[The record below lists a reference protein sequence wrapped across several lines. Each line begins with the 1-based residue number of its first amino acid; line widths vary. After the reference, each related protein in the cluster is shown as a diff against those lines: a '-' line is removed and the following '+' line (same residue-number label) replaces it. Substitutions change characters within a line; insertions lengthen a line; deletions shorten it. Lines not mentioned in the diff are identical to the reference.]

1 MIKTAEIRFSLGRV
15 VATPGALGALQNAGQ
30 SPREFLD
37 RHASGDWGDLS
48 EGDRQLN
55 DEAVKDGSRIFSAY
69 AIRGGQKIWIIT
81 EAADDQ
87 GQRAAT
93 TILLPEEY

>member
-1 MIKTAEIRFSLGRV
+1 MIKTVRIDFSSGRV

-30 SPREFLD
+30 FPREFLD

-55 DEAVKDGSRIFSAY
+55 DEAVKDGSRIFSSY
-69 AIRGGQKIWIIT
+69 AIRGGQTIWIIT
-81 EAADDQ
+81 EAADEHC
-87 GQRAAT
+87 QRAAT